1 MGQQVRGA
9 AVWRDTFIP
18 LRIPK
23 ISNFRTDMYER
34 ADPDADSSYPW
45 MVQPSIKIPVG
56 QKSGARNRGQTPIS
70 ATDISLNR
78 LIDFFDV
85 R

>member
-1 MGQQVRGA
+1 
-9 AVWRDTFIP
+9 
-18 LRIPK
+18 
-23 ISNFRTDMYER
+23 MYER